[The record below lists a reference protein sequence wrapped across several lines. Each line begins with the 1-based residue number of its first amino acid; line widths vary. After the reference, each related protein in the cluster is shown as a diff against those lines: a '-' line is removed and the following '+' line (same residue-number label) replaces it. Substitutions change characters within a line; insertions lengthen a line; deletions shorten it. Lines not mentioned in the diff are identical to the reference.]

1 MTSGEIKPFVREAT
15 GLVRNISIWDS
26 FFANFGGVA
35 IPLAL
40 ITYTTGPFLFPGS
53 NLVLATLIATLWSIP
68 LGVMYSLYGAAMPR
82 SGGDYVFVS
91 RVVHPIIGFAEN
103 FNYIFWV
110 FFFVG
115 FAANFV
121 TTSALSPSIL
131 VIGTVS
137 KNSSLVNLA
146 NTLAQPTYILAIGL
160 IVIVIFTLIMLRG
173 IRATFNTI
181 NAIVIL
187 SIIGIAAIIG
197 ILAISTNAAF
207 VSDFSRFG
215 SYEKIISTAESDGY
229 SPVGANALYATLGI
243 MPFVYLT
250 TGFANATTFW
260 GGEARSVKKNM
271 FYSQVGVTVLSG
283 LILTVI
289 AALAVN
295 VFGYNFLGSIS
306 YLQANGSSAYPFS
319 TPPYFNLF
327 VSILATN
334 PFFLWFLAI
343 TYVAAD
349 VAPILTVLMVIS
361 RAFFAWSFDRV
372 IPTKFASVS
381 TKFNVPAFTIIIIG
395 VIWAIVFAIY
405 TFFSSTFIS
414 LIGGATVGENVS
426 LIIIAVT
433 AIIFPFTRKQLFSS
447 SGANY
452 KFGGVPVISI
462 MGVLSLAFLAL
473 ITYFLVSNPLYGA
486 SSAIT
491 YETIIAL
498 FVLGLIIYGIAYWQ
512 RIRNG
517 INIGL
522 AFKEIPPE

>member
-1 MTSGEIKPFVREAT
+1 MSDQSKPFVRQAT
-15 GLVRNISIWDS
+15 GLVRNVGIWDS

-40 ITYTTGPFLFPGS
+40 ITYTTGAFLFPGS

-91 RVVHPIIGFAEN
+91 RAVHPVVGFAEN
-103 FNYIFWV
+103 FNYMFWV

-131 VIGTVS
+131 VIGTVT
-137 KNSSLVNLA
+137 KNQGLVSLA
-146 NTLAQPTYILAIGL
+146 NTLAQPAYILAIGL
-160 IVIVIFTLIMLRG
+160 VVIVIFTLIMLRG

-187 SIIGIAAIIG
+187 SLIGVAAIIAL
-197 ILAISTNAAF
+197 LAASSNSTFISG
-207 VSDFSRFG
+207 FSRFG
-215 SYEKIISTAESDGY
+215 SYNNIISTAESKGY
-229 SPVGANALYATLGI
+229 SPVGTNPLYATLGI

-250 TGFANATTFW
+250 TGFANGTTYW
-260 GGEARSVKKNM
+260 GGEARSAKKNM

-295 VFGYNFLGSIS
+295 VFGYNFLGSIA

-327 VSILATN
+327 VSILTTN
-334 PFFLWFLAI
+334 PYFLWFLAI
-343 TYVAAD
+343 TYIAAD

-361 RAFFAWSFDRV
+361 RTFFAWSFDRV
-372 IPTKFASVS
+372 IPNKFASVS
-381 TKFNVPAFTIIIIG
+381 TRFNVPAFTIVVMGIM
-395 VIWAIVFAIY
+395 WAIVFFIY
-405 TFFSSTFIS
+405 TFFSSSF
-414 LIGGATVGENVS
+414 VS
-426 LIIIAVT
+426 LI
-433 AIIFPFTRKQLFSS
+433 
-447 SGANY
+447 
-452 KFGGVPVISI
+452 
-462 MGVLSLAFLAL
+462 
-473 ITYFLVSNPLYGA
+473 
-486 SSAIT
+486 
-491 YETIIAL
+491 
-498 FVLGLIIYGIAYWQ
+498 
-512 RIRNG
+512 
-517 INIGL
+517 
-522 AFKEIPPE
+522 